1 MKVTELLVFTQ
12 RKHGDAKGG
21 PYMAA
26 HLRRADF
33 LHARP
38 NDVPSLEHTA
48 NQLKA
53 VLDKQKLKTIF
64 IATDAPKEG
73 RPMCFLLLVWGPE
86 CAAVGMMYGTGL
98 AVCYYLVAKII
109 SYTKRVRYAGVHFKK
124 QGSKPQVEP
133 V

>member
-21 PYMAA
+21 PYVAA

-73 RPMCFLLLVWGPE
+73 RPVCFSLLVCGPE
-86 CAAVGMMYGTGL
+86 CAAVGMMYSTDL
-98 AVCYYLVAKII
+98 AMCCNLVAKIN
-109 SYTKRVRYAGVHFKK
+109 
-124 QGSKPQVEP
+124 
-133 V
+133 

>member
-21 PYMAA
+21 PYVAA

-53 VLDKQKLKTIF
+53 VLDRQKLKTIF

-73 RPMCFLLLVWGPE
+73 RPVCFFTP
-86 CAAVGMMYGTGL
+86 GL
-98 AVCYYLVAKII
+98 GA
-109 SYTKRVRYAGVHFKK
+109 
-124 QGSKPQVEP
+124 
-133 V
+133 